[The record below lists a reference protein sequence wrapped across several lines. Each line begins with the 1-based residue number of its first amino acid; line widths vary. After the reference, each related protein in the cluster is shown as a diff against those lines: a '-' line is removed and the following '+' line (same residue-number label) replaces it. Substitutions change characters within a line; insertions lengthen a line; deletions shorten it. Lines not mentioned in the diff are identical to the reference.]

1 MPARPG
7 ARRAAGVRT
16 AASGSGHLEEAR
28 RAASDR
34 RWPEAYQQLSELDRR
49 HALAADD
56 LELLATS
63 AFLLGR
69 RAECR
74 QARLRAYQL
83 HLHGGDLRRA
93 ARCAA
98 HIGLEQLDL
107 GEVAEAAG
115 CLPVSLSGCSAW
127 AAQAEALVAREADGP
142 ERGYVL
148 IPLAY
153 EQLAIHADPVAAA
166 LTAEDAVDHG
176 RRSWD
181 PDLLALALAVQ
192 GRAMVRSCRVPRGL
206 AVLDEAVTTVL
217 DGGVSPL
224 VAGLV
229 LTSAVDAG
237 DEVLDISRCHEWT
250 LALAHWCERQDGIVA
265 FRGRSLAHRAASA
278 RRRGRW
284 TEAIDLAGRACAPP
298 LAEVDPAAAAVARYE
313 RGDVLRLRGD
323 LVGAAVAYRQTGELL
338 LGPRPG
344 PARLRLTEGD
354 AAAARAWLERALG
367 EAWGR
372 LDRARLLP
380 ALVEALLAAGDRPAA
395 AEAARELEQIADD
408 HETAALEATARQARA
423 AVLIA
428 DGAPSAALTAARAA
442 CRVWRHL
449 GLPHEEAQT
458 RLLVAASSRMLGDEA
473 GAALELEA
481 ASEALARLGARPD
494 LERARTVLDRTGHPA
509 TSGLTRREA
518 EVLRLLA
525 TGLTNRTIAQHLHV
539 TPRTVDTHVSS
550 ILTKLGVSTRTAATA
565 FAHRHGLV

>member
-7 ARRAAGVRT
+7 VRRAAGVRT
-16 AASGSGHLEEAR
+16 AASGSGHLEQAR

-34 RWPEAYQQLSELDRR
+34 RWPEAYQRLSELDRR
-49 HALAADD
+49 HALAVED

-74 QARLRAYQL
+74 QARMRAYHL
-83 HLHGGDLRRA
+83 HLHSGDLRRA

-98 HIGLEQLDL
+98 RIGLEQLDL
-107 GEVAEAAG
+107 GEVAQAAG

-127 AAQAEALVAREADGP
+127 AAQAEALVAREEDGP

-153 EQLAIHADPVAAA
+153 EQLAIHADPVVAA

-176 RRSWD
+176 RRSGD
-181 PDLLALALAVQ
+181 RDLLALALAVQ

-206 AVLDEAVTTVL
+206 ALLDEAVTTGL
-217 DGGVSPL
+217 DGGVSPP

-229 LTSAVDAG
+229 LTSVVDAG
-237 DEVLDISRCHEWT
+237 DEVLEIGRCHEWT
-250 LALAHWCERQDGIVA
+250 LALARWCERQDGIVA
-265 FRGRSLAHRAASA
+265 FRGRSLAHQAASA

-298 LAEVDPAAAAVARYE
+298 LAEIDPAAAAAARYE

-323 LVGAAVAYRQTGELL
+323 LAGAAAAYRQTGEL

-344 PARLRLTEGD
+344 PARLRLAEGD
-354 AAAARAWLERALG
+354 AAGARAWLERALG

-408 HETAALEATARQARA
+408 HGTAALEATARQARA

-428 DGAPSAALTAARAA
+428 DGASSAALIAARAA

-449 GLPHEEAQT
+449 GLPHEEAQA

-473 GAALELEA
+473 SATLELEA

-494 LERARTVLDRTGHPA
+494 LDRTRTMLDRTGHPA